1 MKLEGKKLYYREI
14 TEADTDMVLKWRNSD
29 YVRNHFLHRE
39 MISRKE
45 HLQWLHEQVMT
56 GKVIQFIMIE
66 RITELPIG
74 SVYLRDVDNQEK
86 TAEYGIFIGEASS
99 RGKGYGTEAAQ
110 MMLFYA
116 FQQMQLRRLTLRVLA
131 DNVQAIRSYERAG
144 FCLELGNEEQMQIN
158 GKEEKI
164 LFMSA
169 FAGEESDE

>member
-99 RGKGYGTEAAQ
+99 RGKGYGKELLRLLLNEAKEMGIDKVLVTILLDNIASQAVAIANGGVVTE
-110 MMLFYA
+110 
-116 FQQMQLRRLTLRVLA
+116 RTDERVFIWI
-131 DNVQAIRSYERAG
+131 DT
-144 FCLELGNEEQMQIN
+144 
-158 GKEEKI
+158 KK
-164 LFMSA
+164 
-169 FAGEESDE
+169 